1 MEIITVRYHS
11 QRWEM
16 LVASGWATMFVDRKG
31 RAHMMRRAALE

>member
-16 LVASGWATMFVDRKG
+16 LVKDGYFTAFVDHKN
-31 RAHMMRRAALE
+31 RAHMMRRIEA